1 MKSNVEKLE
10 QLYSLLNVIQ
20 HVLDTPNSDLFAND
34 ISNLIQIGKD
44 MANTIKEELNEQK

>member
-10 QLYSLLNVIQ
+10 QLYSLFNVMQ

-34 ISNLIQIGKD
+34 ISNLMQIGKD
-44 MANTIKEELNEQK
+44 IANTIKEELNEQK